1 MIKNILKGAVM
12 GVANIIP
19 GVSGGTMAVSMG
31 IYDKLIY
38 ALTHLRKE
46 FKKSIQFL
54 IPILLGAV
62 IAIVALSFVIE
73 WLFDHYPLQT
83 NFLFIGLIIG
93 GLPAILKKVKG
104 KKPTGGMIVAFL
116 LFFAIVVG
124 MACTGVSESSSGS
137 GADVSFSIVNLFVLF
152 GVGIIAAATMVIP
165 GVSGSMILMLLGFYE
180 PIISSISDF
189 VRALTKFDVAGIA
202 AGCGTLIPFGLGCVI
217 GIFAIAK
224 GIEIIFER
232 WPMLAYY
239 AIIGLI
245 VASPV
250 AILIMSEATVTVSA
264 ALVSV
269 VTFVIGGLCAYK
281 LSE

>member
-1 MIKNILKGAVM
+1 MIKDILKGAVI

-31 IYDKLIY
+31 IYDKLIHS
-38 ALTHLRKE
+38 LTNLRKD
-46 FKKSIQFL
+46 FKNSIRFL
-54 IPILLGAV
+54 LPVLAGAA

-73 WLFDHYPLQT
+73 WMFANYPLQT

-104 KKPTGGMIVAFL
+104 AKPSVGKVLAFL
-116 LFFAIVVG
+116 LFFGIVLT
-124 MACTGVSESSSGS
+124 MALLGDVEGS
-137 GADVSFSIVNLFVLF
+137 AAADVSFSFGNLFILF

-165 GVSGSMILMLLGFYE
+165 GVSGSMMLMLLGFYE
-180 PIISSISDF
+180 PVISTISNF
-189 VRALTKFDVAGIA
+189 MRALMKFDLDGIL
-202 AGCGTLIPFGLGCVI
+202 AGCGTLIPFGLGCVF

-224 GIEIIFER
+224 LIEIVFER
-232 WPMLAYY
+232 WPMLAYF

-245 VASPV
+245 AASPA
-250 AILIMSEATVTVSA
+250 AILIMSEKGTIGVA
-264 ALVSV
+264 AVLTSI
-269 VTFVIGGLCAYK
+269 VTFAVGAVCAYK